1 MTRRI
6 LKTYGGVSPR
16 KRGPEE
22 TRSLSSATNKKQKND
37 DKSQICDKAQEDP
50 EFKISRNVSLEQL
63 AKLDEKI
70 SKNIDFLKDSL
81 KSIKIDTPDD
91 DPNSIES
98 VRSNLIKELFLSVTK
113 PGISSKTY
121 LNIEEFREQ
130 VSRGKNFK
138 HFEFLL
144 SILKLISESDF
155 VIDDNMKF
163 ILSTLLIRIEEDSI
177 TNIYAKGFMR
187 KLTCDSNSYTY
198 IANDLYFELQN
209 QYLNAILNKYSGKI
223 TKKNDMKLFIDNY
236 DENII
241 KRLMTRNY
249 SAFTANTIV
258 ENLIKKL

>member
-6 LKTYGGVSPR
+6 LKTYGGI
-16 KRGPEE
+16 KRDQRE
-22 TRSLSSATNKKQKND
+22 TTSLSSATNKKQKND
-37 DKSQICDKAQEDP
+37 DTSQICDKTQEDP
-50 EFKISRNVSLEQL
+50 EFKISRNVNLEKL

-70 SKNIDFLKDSL
+70 SKNIDFLKESL

-91 DPNSIES
+91 DPNSMES
-98 VRSNLIKELFLSVTK
+98 VRSNLIKELFLSVKK
-113 PGISSKTY
+113 PGRSSKTY
-121 LNIEEFREQ
+121 LNIHEFTEQ
-130 VSRGKNFK
+130 VSRGENFK

-144 SILKLISESDF
+144 SILKLISEQDF
-155 VIDDNMKF
+155 DINKDMKF
-163 ILSTLLIRIEEDSI
+163 ILTTLLIRIEEDSI

-187 KLTCDSNSYTY
+187 KLTCDSKSYIY
-198 IANDLYFELQN
+198 IPDDLYFELQN

-223 TKKNDMKLFIDNY
+223 TKQNDMKLFIDNY

>member
-6 LKTYGGVSPR
+6 LKTYGGV
-16 KRGPEE
+16 KRNQQE
-22 TRSLSSATNKKQKND
+22 TGSSSSSAPNKKQKND
-37 DKSQICDKAQEDP
+37 DNSPTCDKAQEDP
-50 EFKISRNVSLEQL
+50 VFKISRNINLENL
-63 AKLDEKI
+63 AELDEKI

-81 KSIKIDTPDD
+81 KSINSKTQDD
-91 DPNSIES
+91 SDPNSMES
-98 VRSNLIKELFLSVTK
+98 VRSNLIKELFLSVKK
-113 PGISSKTY
+113 PGRSSKTY

-130 VSRGKNFK
+130 VSSGKNFK

-144 SILKLISESDF
+144 SILKLISEQDF

-163 ILSTLLIRIEEDSI
+163 ILSTLLIRIEEDYI

-187 KLTCDSNSYTY
+187 KLTCNSNSYTY
-198 IANDLYFELQN
+198 IPNDLYFELQN

-241 KRLMTRNY
+241 KRLITRNY